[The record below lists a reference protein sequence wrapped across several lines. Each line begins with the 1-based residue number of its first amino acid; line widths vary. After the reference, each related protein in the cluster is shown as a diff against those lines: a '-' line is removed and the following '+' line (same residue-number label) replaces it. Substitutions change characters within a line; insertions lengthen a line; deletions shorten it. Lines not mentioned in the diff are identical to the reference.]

1 MAAAWT
7 WDLATETLTVT
18 GGTVNSP
25 ITLDDFDGELVQT
38 IELLG
43 STVRAEN
50 LSLTR
55 QPFVCPSRGVRIT
68 VTVTAGTPN
77 IADSVTITGTD
88 HRGDAVWEQVF
99 VGFGDTLRTTTKR
112 FATVDAGGVDCSGL
126 DFSFKIEQILLEAI
140 IKATDKSYV
149 VGVNLA
155 IGDGS
160 TPTYLLSNDELVA
173 FGTGYGYTVNPVAT
187 TFFIGFV
194 PFIPGDDWWPFG
206 GAFYPRVA
214 RI

>member
-18 GGTVNSP
+18 GGTYQSP
-25 ITLDDFDGELVQT
+25 ITLDDFDGDLVET

-43 STVRAEN
+43 STVLDTG
-50 LSLTR
+50 LSLDH
-55 QPFVCPSRGVRIT
+55 QPLVCPNRGVKLT
-68 VTVTAGTPN
+68 VTATAGTPQIGDVVN
-77 IADSVTITGTD
+77 LAGTD
-88 HRGDAVWEQVF
+88 YLGAAIDEDVF
-99 VGFGDTLRTTTKR
+99 VGFGDTPRTTTKR